1 MTELETTLKYNKLF
15 DLYSSLLSETQK
27 EILEQYFRYNL
38 SLGEIAEERN
48 VSRAAIEDALKKGMK
63 KLDYFK
69 SWLKLKEKHENILK
83 ITAKLK
89 ENLQI
94 SHEIEEIERNL

>member
-69 SWLKLKEKHENILK
+69 S
-83 ITAKLK
+83 
-89 ENLQI
+89 
-94 SHEIEEIERNL
+94 

>member
-63 KLDYFK
+63 KLDYFE
-69 SWLKLKEKHENILK
+69 SCLKLKEKHENILK

-94 SHEIEEIERNL
+94 SNEIEEIERNL